1 VRRRELISLI
11 AALTGASVVGSD
23 ALWAAGGSDKNQANY
38 SDADLRLFDELAET
52 ILPRTDTPGAKDAA
66 VGKFIADYSAARY
79 EPAHIAILKTGIS
92 EINARMQALHRVN
105 FVQASPEQRRSLLV
119 TIDAQANHYARVTDR
134 KTRATT
140 PHYFTLL
147 KQLTLFGFFT
157 SELGAS
163 HVVRYRP
170 VPGKY
175 KGCIP
180 YKQGETFW
188 AW

>member
-1 VRRRELISLI
+1 MRRRELISLI
-11 AALTGASVVGSD
+11 AALTGAVFIGSD
-23 ALWAAGGSDKNQANY
+23 ALRAARSSKEEQASY

-66 VGKFIADYSAARY
+66 VGQFIAGYSAARY
-79 EPAHIAILKTGIS
+79 EPAHIAILKNGIS
-92 EINARMQALHRVN
+92 EINARMQALHGVT
-105 FVQASPEQRRSLLV
+105 FVQASPVQKRSLLV
-119 TIDAQANHYARVTDR
+119 TIDGQAKHYLQVTDR
-134 KTRATT
+134 ETRERA
-140 PHYFTLL
+140 PHYFTLF
-147 KQLTLFGFFT
+147 KQMTLFGFFT

-163 HVVRYRP
+163 RVARYRP

-180 YKQGETFW
+180 YRQGETFW